1 MSPHVLDLA
10 KGSETSNDITD
21 FVHYRIE
28 ECIQDYMSKE
38 ETANFIFDKFGV
50 PHKFT
55 RLIWYLLEKAN
66 PDFFS
71 CFKTHCET
79 IRNAPSE
86 EVTSHAQTRQSNVEI
101 ETSLEDLA
109 EASTSFTKPYNKP
122 RAKRS
127 KARKAKEKQEQQ
139 QQQRPIYPIRCL
151 TETAPNDASSQVSQ
165 ESATTN
171 AGDAQNP
178 LEKVSSKA
186 RRSKARKKVKQEKP
200 QQAPCSPST
209 GTVQNVERAE
219 ASQESIPISDAETIL
234 KQISTRMRLLESII
248 EKVHKVLSNVLGPP
262 RSAAKALKKQRSWK
276 QVRGDY
282 EQADHSMD
290 LNQQVQQEMPRMDI
304 PGNQASEEDT
314 LHD

>member
-10 KGSETSNDITD
+10 KGSEISNDITD
-21 FVHYRIE
+21 F
-28 ECIQDYMSKE
+28 E
-38 ETANFIFDKFGV
+38 ETANFIFDTFGV

-66 PDFFS
+66 PHFFS
-71 CFKTHCET
+71 CFKRHCEN

-109 EASTSFTKPYNKP
+109 EASTSFTKSDNKP
-122 RAKRS
+122 RAKRL
-127 KARKAKEKQEQQ
+127 KARKAEEKQQQ
-139 QQQRPIYPIRCL
+139 L

-171 AGDAQNP
+171 A
-178 LEKVSSKA
+178 A

-209 GTVQNVERAE
+209 VQN
-219 ASQESIPISDAETIL
+219 TIL
-234 KQISTRMRLLESII
+234 KQISTRIRLLESII
-248 EKVHKVLSNVLGPP
+248 EQVHKILSNVLGPP
-262 RSAAKALKKQRSWK
+262 RSAAKQRSWK

-282 EQADHSMD
+282 EQAEMLQD
-290 LNQQVQQEMPRMDI
+290 LNQQVQQEMTRMDI
-304 PGNQASEEDT
+304 PRNQASEEDT